1 MATLDVE
8 DRKRPLDPEV
18 KSEITSVTKRPHLDR
33 ADSSFISNGG
43 SHIDIKKDQNGE
55 DEEDI
60 IPAYKGL
67 EAFRKEAIFRKMRE
81 AQRDLARSQSKVREL
96 QIQVDQTDEKCLAL
110 NTFWNTLVED
120 VQILIQDGKIPD
132 ETHSA
137 LTDAMAL
144 SVRKPSTSAF
154 SKSLEERNA
163 SMKAI
168 LGLIVRLTP
177 GSSPEVDELQAK
189 CHQLIEES
197 ASLKARYH
205 RTSEDRDSLIDEL
218 DATIEKLRKYER
230 LHDRTHSSTVK
241 ATERPGAEAEE
252 EAERAKVEAAEA
264 ERQAA
269 VKRKQVAE
277 NELQEGTSVNGVN
290 NHVSAELSQELED
303 AQKLAESRL
312 TEVDGWRDQVVALRQ
327 ENETLKMELQNIPQE
342 KLVASDLYRQ
352 LHHRYELAGEEH
364 TRLKSVNER
373 LESENVELREQ
384 RQEYEAKAKIE
395 ANSLVDEL
403 RNAVKTH
410 EGDVARLRSQRDEL
424 MAELTD
430 KKQKETVKYTQID
443 EMKTLVQAKEKRIDT
458 LRAEIKRLQMS
469 LAARLGDDVWMSK
482 LKAGLSEEEKEQA
495 DADIDLISDL
505 QSRLKVAEERI
516 ADLQRQ
522 QEARSS
528 STTEAE
534 LAAKVSTLQKELDE
548 LNTILQQA
556 GEGTD
561 SKTPESIST
570 LLQKQHEELQ
580 KSKRELDT
588 ANAST
593 TALCDELEKLGAAYN
608 EAKNIASVRISDSGR
623 MEEKL
628 SRLTTEKAKADNKYF
643 GAMRAK
649 DAIENEKRVALRNVE
664 RQTRVLEK
672 YAEAEKIWQ
681 EQIQKHESE
690 VTELRK
696 FVNEANSN
704 LLNLQSTLNTMQDQL
719 GKSIETRDQAI
730 ASSQQKLKE
739 YVEEAKQRSS
749 AQERC
754 EKLQRD
760 LDKVRK
766 QLASSGGTRKKG
778 SFADDDQIE
787 ALNSLLRC
795 SACKDRYRNRIITRC
810 LHTFCNECVDAR
822 IQTRQ
827 RKCPSCGLGF
837 STSDVQTLFFQ

>member
-18 KSEITSVTKRPHLDR
+18 RSEITSVTKRPHLDR
-33 ADSSFISNGG
+33 ANSSFISNG
-43 SHIDIKKDQNGE
+43 SPIDIKNGQNGE
-55 DEEDI
+55 EEEEDI

-81 AQRDLARSQSKVREL
+81 SQRELARAQTKVRQL
-96 QIQVDQTDEKCLAL
+96 QNQVDQTDEKCAAL

-120 VQILIQDGKIPD
+120 VQILIQEGKIPD

-137 LTDAMAL
+137 FTDAIEL
-144 SVRKPSTSAF
+144 SVSKPSPSAF

-168 LGLIVRLTP
+168 LGMIVRLTP
-177 GSSPEVDELQAK
+177 GSSPDVDELQAK
-189 CHQLIEES
+189 CHQLAVDS
-197 ASLKARYH
+197 ASLRARYH
-205 RTSEDRDSLIDEL
+205 LTSQDRDSLVDEL
-218 DATIEKLRKYER
+218 DITIEKLRKFER
-230 LHDRTHSSTVK
+230 LHDRMHSSTVK

-252 EAERAKVEAAEA
+252 EAERAKVEAAEV

-277 NELQEGTSVNGVN
+277 NELQDGASVNGIN
-290 NHVSAELSQELED
+290 THASAELAQELED

-312 TEVDGWRDQVVALRQ
+312 VELDEWRNQVVILRQ
-327 ENETLKMELQNIPQE
+327 ENEALKMELQNIPQE

-352 LHHRYELAGEEH
+352 LHHQFEHAGEEH
-364 TRLKSVNER
+364 VRLKSVNER

-384 RQEYEAKAKIE
+384 RQEYEAKAKDE

-424 MAELTD
+424 MAELTE
-430 KKQKETVKYTQID
+430 KKQRETVKYTQVD
-443 EMKTLVQAKEKRIDT
+443 EMKTLVQVKEKRINT
-458 LRAEIKRLQMS
+458 LGAEIRRLQIS
-469 LAARLGDDVWMSK
+469 LAARLGDDVWMAK
-482 LKAGLSEEEKEQA
+482 LKASLTDEEKEQA
-495 DADIDLISDL
+495 DADTELFSDL
-505 QSRLKVAEERI
+505 QSRLKSAEERI

-528 STTEAE
+528 STTEAD
-534 LAAKVSTLQKELDE
+534 LLAKVSTLQKELQE
-548 LNTILQQA
+548 LKAILDQA
-556 GEGTD
+556 GE
-561 SKTPESIST
+561 TPESIST

-593 TALCDELEKLGAAYN
+593 TALCDELDKLGAAYN
-608 EAKNIASVRISDSGR
+608 EAQNIASTRIADLGR

-643 GAMRAK
+643 SAMRAK

-664 RQTRVLEK
+664 RQIRVVEK
-672 YAEAEKIWQ
+672 YTELESDRK
-681 EQIQKHESE
+681 EQISKLESE
-690 VTELRK
+690 VTEFRRYA
-696 FVNEANSN
+696 NESN
-704 LLNLQSTLNTMQDQL
+704 AKLANLQSSMNMMQDQL
-719 GKSIETRDQAI
+719 NRSIEARDQAI
-730 ASSQQKLKE
+730 AISREKTQE
-739 YVEEAKQRSS
+739 VMEEAKQRSS

-795 SACKDRYRNRIITRC
+795 SSCKDRYRNRIITRC
-810 LHTFCNECVDAR
+810 LHTFCNDCVDAR

>member
-1 MATLDVE
+1 MATLDFE

-33 ADSSFISNGG
+33 ASDSFISNG
-43 SHIDIKKDQNGE
+43 SPIDIKKDQNGE

-67 EAFRKEAIFRKMRE
+67 DAFRKEAIFRKMRE
-81 AQRDLARSQSKVREL
+81 SQRDLARAKTKVRDL
-96 QIQVDQTDEKCLAL
+96 QALVDQTDEKCAAL

-120 VQILIQDGKIPD
+120 VQILIQDGKISD

-137 LTDAMAL
+137 LTNAIAV

-163 SMKAI
+163 SIKAV
-168 LGLIVRLTP
+168 LSMIVRLTP
-177 GSSPEVDELQAK
+177 DSGPEVDELQAK
-189 CHQLIEES
+189 CHQLAEES
-197 ASLKARYH
+197 ASLRARFH

-218 DATIEKLRKYER
+218 DVTIEKLRKYER
-230 LHDRTHSSTVK
+230 LNDRMHSSTVK

-264 ERQAA
+264 EKQAA
-269 VKRKQVAE
+269 VKRKQMAE
-277 NELQEGTSVNGVN
+277 NEIQEGTAVNGNN
-290 NHVSAELSQELED
+290 NHASAQVAQELED

-312 TEVDGWRDQVVALRQ
+312 LELDSWRNQVVTLRQ
-327 ENETLKMELQNIPQE
+327 ESEALKMELQNIPQE

-373 LESENVELREQ
+373 LESENTELREQ
-384 RQEYEAKAKIE
+384 RQEYETKAKAE

-430 KKQKETVKYTQID
+430 KKQKETVKYTQVD
-443 EMKTLVQAKEKRIDT
+443 EMKTLVQVKEKRINT
-458 LRAEIKRLQMS
+458 LRAEIRRLQIS

-482 LKAGLSEEEKEQA
+482 LKAGLTEEESEQA
-495 DADIDLISDL
+495 DADTELISDL
-505 QSRLKVAEERI
+505 QSRLKSAEERI
-516 ADLQRQ
+516 DDLQRQ

-534 LAAKVSTLQKELDE
+534 LTAKVSKLQKELEE
-548 LNTILQQA
+548 LNAILEQA
-556 GEGTD
+556 GEGSD
-561 SKTPESIST
+561 GKTPESIST

-593 TALCDELEKLGAAYN
+593 TALCDELDKLNAAYR
-608 EAKNIASVRISDSGR
+608 EAENIASTRIADLGR

-643 GAMRAK
+643 SAMRAK

-664 RQTRVLEK
+664 RQTRVVEK

-681 EQIQKHESE
+681 DQIQKYESE
-690 VTELRK
+690 VTELRR

-704 LLNLQSTLNTMQDQL
+704 LLNLQSTMSTMQDQL
-719 GKSIETRDQAI
+719 SRSIETRDQAI
-730 ASSQQKLKE
+730 AISRQKTQE
-739 YVEEAKQRSS
+739 VVEEAKLRSS

-766 QLASSGGTRKKG
+766 QLASSGSTRKKG

-787 ALNSLLRC
+787 ALNSILRC